1 MKIASI
7 LENQKIEKR
16 IAITPEIAKKYIS
29 LGLEV
34 SLSENYGSHLGIKDK
49 EYKELGV
56 SILKDEKEI
65 VSNADIIV
73 QLGLL
78 DGDKSSLLKE
88 NQTFVG
94 VLNPYDNKDKINDLV
109 KKNINTFSLE
119 LLPRITRAQSMDIL
133 SSQANLAGYKAVVE
147 SIAKFEKA
155 IPMMMTAAG
164 TIPAAKVLVVGAG
177 VAGLQAIATAKR
189 MGAIVFATDVRM
201 ASKEQVES
209 LGGKFLT
216 VEGAENLETEGG
228 YAKEAFEIVNVMT
241 DIEIENFIV
250 SDDHYSSEF
259 FMGYPVL
266 MQSDFDSNSCAMV
279 IAIGDSLIRK
289 KIVESLPKDT
299 NYQTIIHPSSRISPF
314 SKIGKGSIISA
325 ESVISIDV
333 VIGSHAQ
340 INFHSSIGHDCKIG
354 NFLLHVQ
361 EQELVVIAK

>member
-1 MKIASI
+1 MK
-7 LENQKIEKR
+7 NKI
-16 IAITPEIAKKYIS
+16 
-29 LGLEV
+29 
-34 SLSENYGSHLGIKDK
+34 
-49 EYKELGV
+49 
-56 SILKDEKEI
+56 
-65 VSNADIIV
+65 
-73 QLGLL
+73 
-78 DGDKSSLLKE
+78 
-88 NQTFVG
+88 
-94 VLNPYDNKDKINDLV
+94 
-109 KKNINTFSLE
+109 
-119 LLPRITRAQSMDIL
+119 SM
-133 SSQANLAGYKAVVE
+133 
-147 SIAKFEKA
+147 F
-155 IPMMMTAAG
+155 G
-164 TIPAAKVLVVGAG
+164 T
-177 VAGLQAIATAKR
+177 
-189 MGAIVFATDVRM
+189 
-201 ASKEQVES
+201 
-209 LGGKFLT
+209 
-216 VEGAENLETEGG
+216 GG

-354 NFLLHVQ
+354 NFFTSCPGARVSGNCKIGNQVFLGTNSSLRQ
-361 EQELVVIAK
+361 NLNIMSNANIGIGAVILNDIDTEGTFFGNPARRMR